1 MRRRSIAASSALVLA
16 LVLTGCGEDGGDGSA
31 SPGGSPGDP
40 TTTVA
45 EGPDLTDVEWDDETG
60 ATEVDVTARD
70 NTYMPQYIEIDAG
83 TTVTFTN
90 RGRVEHNVLPVEDGA
105 FEPIEIADLQPGD
118 ASSITFDEP
127 GEYPYYCSLH
137 GTTTKGMVGAIR
149 VLGE

>member
-1 MRRRSIAASSALVLA
+1 
-16 LVLTGCGEDGGDGSA
+16 
-31 SPGGSPGDP
+31 
-40 TTTVA
+40 
-45 EGPDLTDVEWDDETG
+45 
-60 ATEVDVTARD
+60 
-70 NTYMPQYIEIDAG
+70 
-83 TTVTFTN
+83 
-90 RGRVEHNVLPVEDGA
+90 VEDGA

>member
-1 MRRRSIAASSALVLA
+1 MRLRTIAATSTLA
-16 LVLTGCGEDGGDGSA
+16 LVALLAGCGDDDGTAGP
-31 SPGGSPGDP
+31 SPAEA
-40 TTTVA
+40 TTTTAAAAGEV
-45 EGPDLTDVEWDDETG
+45 PDLSAEEFDDETG

-70 NTYMPQYIEIDAG
+70 NTFTPQYIEVDPG

-90 RGRVEHNVLPVEDGA
+90 RGRVEHNVLPVIDDA
-105 FEPIEIADLQPGD
+105 FEPIEIDDLQPGD
-118 ASSITFDEP
+118 VSSITFDEP